1 MVVRVFTFY
10 RRRDHIPKLHTL
22 AFLRNWRKRKLK
34 VIGLWKRCGGCQE
47 VAPSITPLRETSRGE
62 EFRGREQGASIK
74 NHMCLSGAWHV
85 TASFA
90 LAFRSSPP

>member
-10 RRRDHIPKLHTL
+10 RRRDHIPNLHTL
-22 AFLRNWRKRKLK
+22 AFLHELK
-34 VIGLWKRCGGCQE
+34 VIGLWKRCAGCQE

-62 EFRGREQGASIK
+62 EFRGREHGASIK
-74 NHMCLSGAWHV
+74 NHMWLSGAWHV